1 MEIEVLRKFCLS
13 LPAATEDMKW
23 GNDLVFSI
31 GNKMFCVALLELPF
45 TGSFKLKDEEF
56 EELSSQNDFIPAPY
70 MARAK
75 WVLIT
80 DPSKLNKREWE
91 KYIKQ
96 SYELVKMKLTKKLRQ
111 ELGI

>member
-1 MEIEVLRKFCLS
+1 MC
-13 LPAATEDMKW
+13 
-23 GNDLVFSI
+23 
-31 GNKMFCVALLELPF
+31 CVAEA
-45 TGSFKLKDEEF
+45 SFYRLIQVKDEEF
-56 EELSSQNDFIPAPY
+56 EELSSQNGFIPAPY
-70 MARAK
+70 MTRAK

-96 SYELVKMKLTKKLRQ
+96 SYELIKMKLTKKLRQ